1 MKYRVLGKTGLS
13 VSAFGVGAWQLG
25 GPLLLDVKVDGHPD
39 VGRDAA
45 VGIMRAVFDL
55 GVNLVDTAEQY
66 GDGESERR
74 VGEAVKGRR
83 DKVFIST
90 KFGARRGS
98 QGERVNDA
106 SPGTIRTSLE
116 GSLRRLGTDHVDIYL
131 YHVPPKQVQHAEA
144 FRILE
149 DLKKEGKIRF
159 HGISINSVPVLKQFI
174 ALGNLDVLQYNHNL
188 LHPQEDVLEILRAEN
203 WGGLVRGA
211 FAGGRL
217 SGKYLDGKLDFHPDD
232 VRRTAF
238 EAARIKSEDFT
249 RVRPLLELVPEGW
262 TLPLFALRYVLD
274 FPETHTILLGGKK
287 ISDYTDA
294 FKALELPSISPELKK
309 STAEFSERLLQ
320 PGCMG
325 EQRAKR
331 ATSPGCMGEQRAT
344 NHAG

>member
-1 MKYRVLGKTGLS
+1 MKYRVLGKTGLK

-25 GPLLLDVKVDGHPD
+25 GPLVLDGKVDGHPD
-39 VGRDAA
+39 VGPGNA
-45 VGIMRAVFDL
+45 VAIMRAAFDL

-83 DKVFIST
+83 DKIVIST
-90 KFGARRGS
+90 KFGARRGT

-131 YHVPPKQVQHAEA
+131 YHVPPKQIHHSEA

-174 ALGNLDVLQYNHNL
+174 ELGNLDVLQFNHNL
-188 LHPQEDVLEILRAEN
+188 LHPQEDVLELLRREN

-217 SGKYLDGKLDFHPDD
+217 SGKYLGGNIDFHPDD
-232 VRRTAF
+232 VRRTAL
-238 EAARIKSEDFT
+238 EAARLKVEDFT
-249 RVRPLLELVPEGW
+249 LVKPLLELLPEGW
-262 TLPLFALRYVLD
+262 TLAEFALRYLLD
-274 FPETHTILLGGKK
+274 FPETHSILLGGKK

-294 FKALELPSISPELKK
+294 FKVLDLPSLSPERRH
-309 STAEFSERLLQ
+309 AASELSGRLL
-320 PGCMG
+320 
-325 EQRAKR
+325 
-331 ATSPGCMGEQRAT
+331 S
-344 NHAG
+344 HAG